1 MTAAAVS
8 LEELVLGFFKE
19 NGENGGKINPPV
31 GWLLESFYEYLG
43 IYIKIQDPGSALA
56 FSPLAIKD
64 GVGR

>member
-8 LEELVLGFFKE
+8 LEELVLGFLKKMGKM
-19 NGENGGKINPPV
+19 GEKNPPV

-43 IYIKIQDPGSALA
+43 IHIKIQDPGSALA